1 MRYDGTTSVRSQQRT
16 KDNGQRTN
24 PAFTLVELLVVIGII
39 ALLIAILLPALA
51 QARSQAKAVSCLAN
65 VRQLSTALVMYA
77 NDYQRFVGYPNW
89 TVPGDDGKPKQADRK
104 TLLYPYLAQG
114 QFNSDT
120 AGSQVWNCPANDRPD
135 AEASYGFNTNFN
147 WVKIVQIRRSAEKV
161 ALCDAGLMDQ
171 PPLQPSLST
180 HCWPPGK
187 PSTATSCR
195 PNHLRHP
202 KGLVT
207 VGFVDGHAERLP
219 MTPPFYPGP
228 IGTPTLG
235 NNITN
240 PDDPNYLDQ
249 MWGLP

>member
-1 MRYDGTTSVRSQQRT
+1 MRRNVIPVHSEQRT
-16 KDNGQRTN
+16 TDNGQRTAR
-24 PAFTLVELLVVIGII
+24 AFTLVELLVVIGII
-39 ALLIAILLPALA
+39 ALLIAILLPTLA

-89 TVPGDDGKPKQADRK
+89 TVVGDDGKPKQADRK

-114 QFNSDT
+114 QFNDDT
-120 AGSQVWNCPANDRPD
+120 AGSQVWNCPANDRLD
-135 AEASYGFNTNFN
+135 QEASYGFNTNFN
-147 WVKIVQIRRSAEKV
+147 WVKTVQIRRSAEKV

-187 PSTATSCR
+187 PSTSTSCR

-228 IGTPTLG
+228 IGTPGLG